1 MIKKFLNIFLNY
13 IGYKISKNKIY
24 SFDHIYIS
32 FFTENPSIIDVGAN
46 QGESVDRFLRIFQ
59 NPKIH
64 CFEPALDSFNVLKKK
79 YNSKKNIYLNNLGL
93 SSKKEK
99 KVINIF
105 QRSCNS
111 SFNEPIKDSFWEQKK
126 KIIFKSDSLI
136 KNKQV
141 VSMITMDAYIKNKNI
156 KSIDLLKIDTQ
167 GFESYVLKGCVNSF
181 KNNIIKFV
189 EIEFIMGNQY
199 TNRLNI
205 IDLEQHLIK
214 NNFRLY
220 GINQSGDL
228 LNKPDMCFDLLY
240 ANTKFININ

>member
-1 MIKKFLNIFLNY
+1 
-13 IGYKISKNKIY
+13 
-24 SFDHIYIS
+24 
-32 FFTENPSIIDVGAN
+32 
-46 QGESVDRFLRIFQ
+46 
-59 NPKIH
+59 
-64 CFEPALDSFNVLKKK
+64 
-79 YNSKKNIYLNNLGL
+79 
-93 SSKKEK
+93 
-99 KVINIF
+99 
-105 QRSCNS
+105 
-111 SFNEPIKDSFWEQKK
+111 
-126 KIIFKSDSLI
+126 
-136 KNKQV
+136 
-141 VSMITMDAYIKNKNI
+141 MITMDAYIKNKNI

>member
-13 IGYKISKNKIY
+13 IGYRISKNKIY

-126 KIIFKSDSLI
+126 
-136 KNKQV
+136 
-141 VSMITMDAYIKNKNI
+141 
-156 KSIDLLKIDTQ
+156 
-167 GFESYVLKGCVNSF
+167 
-181 KNNIIKFV
+181 
-189 EIEFIMGNQY
+189 
-199 TNRLNI
+199 
-205 IDLEQHLIK
+205 
-214 NNFRLY
+214 NNF
-220 GINQSGDL
+220 
-228 LNKPDMCFDLLY
+228 
-240 ANTKFININ
+240 